1 MSPGANEGATPFFV
15 YILGRL
21 LEHNLITIFT
31 CYVLDVDCRRVF
43 RTYLVR
49 FLRPRGC
56 ILDISATL
64 TSRGLRPF
72 NMIPATILA
81 TLRPL
86 ITVHVNFLI
95 KVGGS
100 SAQWGEAL
108 HGSGVYGYM
117 GVTRNRL
124 VSHLGHPEKQ
134 SYY

>member
-1 MSPGANEGATPFFV
+1 MFIEKSSTVKNV
-15 YILGRL
+15 
-21 LEHNLITIFT
+21 
-31 CYVLDVDCRRVF
+31 
-43 RTYLVR
+43 
-49 FLRPRGC
+49 
-56 ILDISATL
+56 SSTL
-64 TSRGLRPF
+64 TNGYFLTEAE
-72 NMIPATILA
+72 ATILA